1 MVINLIHTGQF
12 SQYPEINCKI
22 VTLKKYQI
30 FFICIENTF
39 FKDTLIVTLIYT
51 WYRSAEQET
60 TSAMLN
66 T

>member
-1 MVINLIHTGQF
+1 M
-12 SQYPEINCKI
+12 
-22 VTLKKYQI
+22 
-30 FFICIENTF
+30 F

-60 TSAMLN
+60 TSAMLYKYLVG

>member
-1 MVINLIHTGQF
+1 M
-12 SQYPEINCKI
+12 
-22 VTLKKYQI
+22 
-30 FFICIENTF
+30 F
-39 FKDTLIVTLIYT
+39 FKDTLIVTLTYT

>member
-1 MVINLIHTGQF
+1 M
-12 SQYPEINCKI
+12 
-22 VTLKKYQI
+22 
-30 FFICIENTF
+30 F

-66 T
+66 TKVGI